1 VLGAEPKR
9 AGMLDAGST
18 VFVGRIAEDAEIAS
32 EALRLLRVPV
42 NDGYEATLA
51 SLSTADATS
60 ATRLGFREFVMRD
73 VDGRVQKVR
82 VDVSY
87 VDGLLEHLDTT
98 PAAIAAAAGV
108 LPAILPNMEA

>member
-1 VLGAEPKR
+1 
-9 AGMLDAGST
+9 M
-18 VFVGRIAEDAEIAS
+18 
-32 EALRLLRVPV
+32 PV
-42 NDGYEATLA
+42 DDGYEATLA

-60 ATRLGFREFVMRD
+60 ASRLGFREFVMRD

-87 VDGLLEHLDTT
+87 VEGLLDHLDTT

-108 LPAILPNMEA
+108 LPTVLPDLEA